1 MQGNVVMF
9 TNKELS
15 MHCWLNLDLKEE
27 EKSLQSKSNQIRTYK
42 KLVILHIF

>member
-1 MQGNVVMF
+1 MLSCVQ

-15 MHCWLNLDLKEE
+15 MHCRLDLDLKEE
-27 EKSLQSKSNQIRTYK
+27 EKSLKSKSNQIRTYK